1 MNRSLGK
8 ALHALGGLLPSIST
22 GRRLRQVDRRLLH
35 VEDLARRIDHFTLGT
50 SALYIGGNRVL
61 LRILAGRHLFMLY
74 VHADDKLITP
84 SLVVNG
90 RYEPE
95 LTDFFTAA
103 LQPDSHCLDVGANL
117 GYFTCFMAK
126 HCPQGR
132 VIGVEPNP
140 PIHALAVDNVLLN
153 ALGDNATMLNMAAS
167 DQAGELTL
175 YHRIGR
181 AGNTSMAACGEDFTR
196 AFQEPPEE
204 AFQVATI
211 PIDQLRDQLG
221 GRIDFLKIDVEGAEP
236 LAFAGARETIRE
248 NPHLQV
254 VMEWAP
260 AQIQHAG
267 FDIAGFVREIETA
280 GLKPYLLGADLPRPI
295 SHADLIGLA
304 YQPGV
309 LLRRDPA

>member
-1 MNRSLGK
+1 LKK
-8 ALHALGGLLPSIST
+8 ALHSLGSLLPGVSFA
-22 GRRLRQVDRRLLH
+22 RRLRRVDQRLQR
-35 VEDLARRIDHFTLGT
+35 VEYLARRIDHFSLGT

-61 LRILAGRHLFMLY
+61 LRIVAGHHLFMLY
-74 VHADDKLITP
+74 VQADDKLITP

-95 LTDFFTAA
+95 LTDFFTKA
-103 LQPDSHCLDVGANL
+103 LQPDSHCLDIGANV

-126 HCPQGR
+126 HCPQGQ
-132 VIGVEPNP
+132 VIGLEPNP

-153 ALGDNATMLNMAAS
+153 ALGGHAKVLNMAAS
-167 DQAGELTL
+167 DQVGELTL

-181 AGNTSMAACGEDFTR
+181 AGNTSMAACGEDYTR
-196 AFQEPPEE
+196 YFQEPPEE
-204 AFQVATI
+204 AFQVAAV

-221 GRIDFLKIDVEGAEP
+221 GRVDFLKIDVEGAEP
-236 LAFAGARETIRE
+236 LAFAGARETIGS
-248 NPHLQV
+248 NPQLQI

-267 FDIAGFVREIETA
+267 FDIAAFVGEIEMA
-280 GLKPYLLGADLPRPI
+280 GLKAYLLAAGAAPQPV
-295 SHADLIGLA
+295 SYADLIALA

-309 LLRRDPA
+309 LLRRDLA